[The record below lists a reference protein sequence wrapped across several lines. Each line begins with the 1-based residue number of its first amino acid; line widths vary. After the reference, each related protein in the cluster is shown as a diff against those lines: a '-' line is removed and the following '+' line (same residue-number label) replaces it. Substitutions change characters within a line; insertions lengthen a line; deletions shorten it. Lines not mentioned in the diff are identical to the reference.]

1 MTQILLPK
9 GALAA
14 SILHFPGLVITFTIA
29 IPTSW
34 QIITH
39 MSEHLCVTVQ
49 RADNH
54 FYFFTSSIKDYVL
67 ACQNGKG
74 DC

>member
-34 QIITH
+34 QIITY
-39 MSEHLCVTVQ
+39 MSEDPPNGSNMLRTLPMGTRIGVT
-49 RADNH
+49 RK
-54 FYFFTSSIKDYVL
+54 KDI
-67 ACQNGKG
+67 
-74 DC
+74 